1 MDLELTLGISNKIYE
16 TNGEKMDSP
25 KIEEIVFKTIK
36 ENAQAMNALKDSARE
51 IFEDCRNEWRMLQS
65 TEEEINDP
73 DLQSEYVLMAE
84 KEMMRR
90 IKHFLTNPLWELFP
104 TYSGSIYEEIL
115 WSIFSK
121 MDFSEMA
128 YDIVEEVRK
137 EAM

>member
-1 MDLELTLGISNKIYE
+1 
-16 TNGEKMDSP
+16 MDSP

-36 ENAQAMNALKDSARE
+36 KDAEIMTTLKDSARQ
-51 IFEDCRNEWRMLQS
+51 ILLACRDEWRMLQS

-73 DLQSEYVLMAE
+73 DLQSEYILMAE

-90 IKHFLTNPLWELFP
+90 IKGFLTAPLLELFP
-104 TYSGSIYEEIL
+104 IDGNSIYENIL
-115 WSIFSK
+115 WSVFTS
-121 MDFSEMA
+121 MDFSEIV

>member
-1 MDLELTLGISNKIYE
+1 
-16 TNGEKMDSP
+16 MDSP
-25 KIEEIVFKTIK
+25 KIEEIVFKSVK
-36 ENAQAMNALKDSARE
+36 ENVEVMNSLKDSARE
-51 IFEDCRNEWRMLQS
+51 IFQNCRNEWRMLQS

-90 IKHFLTNPLWELFP
+90 IKHLLTNPLFELFP
-104 TYSGSIYEEIL
+104 TYSGSIYEDIL
-115 WSIFSK
+115 WTIFSK